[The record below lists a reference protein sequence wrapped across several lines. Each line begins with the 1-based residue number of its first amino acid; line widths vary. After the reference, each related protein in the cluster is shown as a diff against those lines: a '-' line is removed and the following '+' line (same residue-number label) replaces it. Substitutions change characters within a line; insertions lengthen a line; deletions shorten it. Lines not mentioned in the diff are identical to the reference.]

1 MYAHFLSE
9 GDIQRNCGLGVAQ
22 DTRASI
28 VRLLPHF
35 LDYRSRPNNIESA
48 QPGVNEPPMSQAKK
62 GKQWRGLKYS
72 CTAGEVCLIEGF
84 LKGRMCLGLHDC

>member
-35 LDYRSRPNNIESA
+35 LDHRSRPNNIESA
-48 QPGVNEPPMSQAKK
+48 QPGVNGLLMSQVKNGSNGG
-62 GKQWRGLKYS
+62 GKIQLYS
-72 CTAGEVCLIEGF
+72 G
-84 LKGRMCLGLHDC
+84 